1 MVTLTPTRH
10 GSPSPPRRRKRPR
23 HPRRTAA
30 VRPIAATLALAAL
43 ALTALAGPALGATT
57 TAPADPESL
66 PIPEGSSSPGNLSGG
81 AGDTLMRLGLG
92 LVVVVGLIALVWY
105 VLKRVQRSRY
115 PALDSGGKSGALIDV
130 VSTTSLGPNR
140 ALHIVRVGEEILLV
154 GSTDHAVTALTRLGT
169 DDLVGL
175 IDVPPTTST
184 FGRNPPSPPTGGAG
198 VDDRVRA
205 VTTSSD
211 SALVDKLRSLT
222 TRK

>member
-1 MVTLTPTRH
+1 MASLCL
-10 GSPSPPRRRKRPR
+10 
-23 HPRRTAA
+23 
-30 VRPIAATLALAAL
+30 LALAAF
-43 ALTALAGPALGATT
+43 AGPALGATT
-57 TAPADPESL
+57 TAPKDPESL

-81 AGDTLMRLGLG
+81 AGDTLLRLGLG
-92 LVVVVGLIALVWY
+92 LIVVVGLIALVWY

-115 PALDSGGKSGALIDV
+115 PALDSGGKSAGLIDV
-130 VSTTSLGPNR
+130 VSTTPLGPNR
-140 ALHIVRVGEEILLV
+140 SLHVVRVGEEILLV
-154 GSTDHAVTALTRLGT
+154 GSTDHNITALTRLGT

-184 FGRNPPSPPTGGAG
+184 FGRNSPPPPTGGPG

>member
-1 MVTLTPTRH
+1 MVTLILTRH
-10 GSPSPPRRRKRPR
+10 GSPSPPRRRTRPR
-23 HPRRTAA
+23 PSPVSPTVRR
-30 VRPIAATLALAAL
+30 LAAAL
-43 ALTALAGPALGATT
+43 ALVALALALPLGPARAATT

-66 PIPEGSSSPGNLSGG
+66 PIPEGSSAPGNLSGG

-115 PALDSGGKSGALIDV
+115 PGMERSGKPGGLIDV
-130 VSTTSLGPNR
+130 VSTTSIGPNR
-140 ALHIVRVGEEILLV
+140 TLHVVRVGEEILLV
-154 GSTDHAVTALTRLGT
+154 GSTDHTITALTRLGS

-175 IDVPPTTST
+175 VDVPPTTST
-184 FGRNPPSPPTGGAG
+184 FGRNPPPAGGPG

-211 SALVDKLRSLT
+211 GALIEKLRSMT

>member
-1 MVTLTPTRH
+1 ML
-10 GSPSPPRRRKRPR
+10 
-23 HPRRTAA
+23 AA
-30 VRPIAATLALAAL
+30 IALAAL
-43 ALTALAGPALGATT
+43 ALLAGPARAATT
-57 TAPADPESL
+57 TAPADPEAL

-115 PALDSGGKSGALIDV
+115 PSLERAGKTGGLIDV
-130 VSTTSLGPNR
+130 VSTTSIGPNR
-140 ALHIVRVGEEILLV
+140 TLHVVRVGEEILLV
-154 GSTDHAVTALTRLGT
+154 GSTDHAITALMRLGT

-175 IDVPPTTST
+175 VNVPPTSST
-184 FGRNPPSPPTGGAG
+184 FGRNPPASPTGGPG

-211 SALVDKLRSLT
+211 GALIDKLRSMT

>member
-1 MVTLTPTRH
+1 MALLCLLAF
-10 GSPSPPRRRKRPR
+10 
-23 HPRRTAA
+23 AA
-30 VRPIAATLALAAL
+30 MT
-43 ALTALAGPALGATT
+43 GPALGRTT
-57 TAPADPESL
+57 TKPVNPESL

-81 AGDTLMRLGLG
+81 AGDTLLHLGLG

-115 PALDSGGKSGALIDV
+115 PAIDGAGKAGGLIDV
-130 VSTTSLGPNR
+130 VSTTPLGPNR
-140 ALHIVRVGEEILLV
+140 SLHIVRVGEEIVLV
-154 GSTDHAVTALTRLGT
+154 GSTDHSITALTRLGT

-184 FGRNPPSPPTGGAG
+184 FGRNAPPSPTGGPG

>member
-1 MVTLTPTRH
+1 MTA
-10 GSPSPPRRRKRPR
+10 RRVM
-23 HPRRTAA
+23 AA
-30 VRPIAATLALAAL
+30 IALAAL
-43 ALTALAGPALGATT
+43 ALAAGPAHAATT

-66 PIPEGSSSPGNLSGG
+66 PIPEGSSAPGNLSGG

-115 PALDSGGKSGALIDV
+115 PSLERAGKAGGLIDV
-130 VSTTSLGPNR
+130 VSTTSIGPNR
-140 ALHIVRVGEEILLV
+140 TLHVVRVGEEILLV
-154 GSTDHAVTALTRLGT
+154 GSTDHSITALARLGS

-175 IDVPPTTST
+175 VDVPPTTST
-184 FGRNPPSPPTGGAG
+184 FGRNPPGPQAGDPG

-211 SALVDKLRSLT
+211 GALIDKLRSMT